1 MVYRLK
7 FAMTPFAAR
16 QFINHGHIKVNGRR
30 VTIPSYLVNEG
41 DVIEVKEKSRD
52 LVTVLEALDL
62 KERDVP
68 DYLSL
73 DVGRLYVRAHTKARR
88 RALSGP
94 DGTQPG
100 DRVLLAVAAMLLGT
114 GRAVELSVADTCWTP
129 RKSRQVVIAS
139 AASG

>member
-52 LVTVLEALDL
+52 LVTVLEALDS

-73 DVGRLYVRAHTKARR
+73 DVGRRQGTFVRTPK
-88 RALSGP
+88 
-94 DGTQPG
+94 
-100 DRVLLAVAAMLLGT
+100 LADVPYPVQMEPNL
-114 GRAVELSVADTCWTP
+114 VIEVY
-129 RKSRQVVIAS
+129 SR
-139 AASG
+139 